1 MEAVSMSE
9 IAIPACMM
17 LVAMA
22 ATTAQKDKVVI
33 VSPVAI
39 ATPTMAVA
47 AVGASDPTVEPKAI
61 SIPAVEEEEA
71 PKSRKA
77 VRVLKKMVAP
87 WRKWDTIH

>member
-1 MEAVSMSE
+1 MSE

-22 ATTAQKDKVVI
+22 ATTAQKDEVVI

-39 ATPTMAVA
+39 AATPTMTVA
-47 AVGASDPTVEPKAI
+47 AVGASEPTVEPKAI

-71 PKSRKA
+71 PKGRKA
-77 VRVLKKMVAP
+77 VRVLKKIVAP